1 MNIDTDAIGRDA
13 VVPTIMLISGGEE
26 RLRLPEV
33 YGDGTR
39 VKVPV
44 QRMRRVDI
52 VKGFGLEE
60 RYAKTRPKDD
70 DAKKKD

>member
-1 MNIDTDAIGRDA
+1 
-13 VVPTIMLISGGEE
+13 
-26 RLRLPEV
+26 
-33 YGDGTR
+33 
-39 VKVPV
+39 
-44 QRMRRVDI
+44 

>member
-1 MNIDTDAIGRDA
+1 MGNSYD
-13 VVPTIMLISGGEE
+13 VVVCSQ
-26 RLRLPEV
+26 
-33 YGDGTR
+33 
-39 VKVPV
+39 VPV

-70 DAKKKD
+70 DSKNKD

>member
-1 MNIDTDAIGRDA
+1 MNVDTDAIGRDA

-39 VKVPV
+39 VKVSLFLFPY
-44 QRMRRVDI
+44 
-52 VKGFGLEE
+52 G
-60 RYAKTRPKDD
+60 
-70 DAKKKD
+70 